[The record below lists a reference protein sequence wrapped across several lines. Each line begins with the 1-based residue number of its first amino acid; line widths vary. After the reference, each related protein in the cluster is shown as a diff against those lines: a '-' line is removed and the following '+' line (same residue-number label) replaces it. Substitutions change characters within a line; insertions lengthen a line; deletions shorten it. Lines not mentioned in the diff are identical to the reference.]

1 MAIIVPDEEKFM
13 KEYGNGRTFEEACAD
28 PETAAN
34 FLVAINKFAREDGV
48 KGYEVPKA
56 IYLEHELFSVSIL
69 AVILF
74 LNSFQIENELL
85 TPTQKAKR
93 PSIQKKYMSIM
104 EKLYE
109 EINN

>member
-1 MAIIVPDEEKFM
+1 VAIIVPEEEKFM
-13 KEYGNGRTFEEACAD
+13 KEYGKDRTFEEACAD

-56 IYLEHELFSVSIL
+56 IYLEHELFSVSFQSFIFSSKL
-69 AVILF
+69 A
-74 LNSFQIENELL
+74 
-85 TPTQKAKR
+85 TQKAKR

>member
-48 KGYEVPKA
+48 KGSAGGPGP
-56 IYLEHELFSVSIL
+56 
-69 AVILF
+69 
-74 LNSFQIENELL
+74 ENRQRRLGQWL
-85 TPTQKAKR
+85 R
-93 PSIQKKYMSIM
+93 PG
-104 EKLYE
+104 
-109 EINN
+109 